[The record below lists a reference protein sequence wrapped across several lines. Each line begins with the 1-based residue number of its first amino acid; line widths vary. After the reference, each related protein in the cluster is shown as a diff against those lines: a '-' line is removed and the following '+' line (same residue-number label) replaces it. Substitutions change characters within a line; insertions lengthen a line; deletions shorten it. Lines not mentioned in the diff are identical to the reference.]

1 MKYTLEF
8 TKVALADIDKH
19 KKSGDRTVL
28 KKLDKLFNELM
39 VNPRKGTGKPE
50 QLKGDLGGLYSRRI
64 NKKHRLIYDIQD
76 EIITVIVLSAHLHYG
91 DK

>member
-39 VNPRKGTGKPE
+39 DHPRKGTGKPE

-76 EIITVIVLSAHLHYG
+76 EIITVIVLSAHSHYG